1 MIITVTI
8 TVMMKT
14 LTLAGSGWQDSP
26 QVLGLLRLQRGDN
39 NSGSF
44 DGLISVCLTVT
55 RLRGGEG
62 EGANYL
68 GGKSWDI

>member
-1 MIITVTI
+1 MVGRSHRRSVAAAT
-8 TVMMKT
+8 
-14 LTLAGSGWQDSP
+14 A
-26 QVLGLLRLQRGDN
+26 DN

-55 RLRGGEG
+55 RLQGGEG